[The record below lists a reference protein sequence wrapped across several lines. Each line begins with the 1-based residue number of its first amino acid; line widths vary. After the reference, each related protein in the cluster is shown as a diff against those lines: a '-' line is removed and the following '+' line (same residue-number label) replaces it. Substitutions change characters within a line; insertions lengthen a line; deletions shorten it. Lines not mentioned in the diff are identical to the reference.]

1 MTAQGVTTVA
11 RRRAPGRTLGPTPR
25 GTPGRAPR
33 VSRAYVAV
41 LLPLLWLGVGA
52 CDDTGDGDPVAVD
65 AAGKVKGQLFLDLNG
80 TGQADGGDEGA
91 EGFTVRLEQPAGGR
105 EASATTDTAG
115 RFSFSDVPVGRWVI
129 RLDENQLGDSL
140 DAFGAGFEDFELPF
154 ADSVALLPG
163 LTYKTFTLDEVRA
176 LDPGLPLFSHGI
188 ALNALG
194 SGVRSLH
201 VRSGDTYLR
210 VTGILGG
217 FAQPGDS
224 VRVRG
229 RSAREAGQPLLT
241 SGAVFG
247 LETTSIFPEPIALST
262 SQAASADGGLLD
274 AALVSVSDAEIL
286 EVELLDDDDVRV
298 LIDDGSGEL
307 ELRYQARLNVNHN
320 TLVPDT
326 VFVDLARGL
335 LVPYVD
341 GGETRW
347 RLEPRARSDVRTEE
361 REFPEP
367 VVAAMAVPK
376 RSSVSNR
383 YNCCGAATTLG
394 ATCGTTTTDVNSY
407 TEACY
412 RYLMLSGMRGPALA
426 NN

>member
-1 MTAQGVTTVA
+1 MKAQRVTSI
-11 RRRAPGRTLGPTPR
+11 
-25 GTPGRAPR
+25 APR
-33 VSRAYVAV
+33 ATAIPRAFVAM

-52 CDDTGDGDPVAVD
+52 CDDTGDGDPISVD

-80 TGQADGGDEGA
+80 TGQADGGDDGA
-91 EGFTVRLEQPAGGR
+91 EGFIVRLEQPGGGR
-105 EASATTDTAG
+105 HGSATTDTAG

-129 RLDENQLGDSL
+129 RLDESQLGDSL
-140 DAFGAGFEDFELPF
+140 EAFGAGLDDFELPF

-163 LTYKTFTLDEVRA
+163 LTYKTYTLAEARA
-176 LDPGLPLFSHGI
+176 LDTGLPLFTHGI

-194 SGVRSLH
+194 NNVRSLH
-201 VRSGDTYLR
+201 MKSGDTYLR
-210 VTGILGG
+210 VTGIVGG

-229 RSAREAGQPLLT
+229 RSAREAGEPLLT

-247 LETTSIFPEPIALST
+247 LETTGIIPEPIALST
-262 SQAASADGGLLD
+262 AEAASADGGLLD

-286 EVELLDDDDVRV
+286 SVSLLDDDDVRV
-298 LIDDGSGEL
+298 LIDDGSGVL

-320 TLVPDT
+320 ALVPDT

-347 RLEPRARSDVRTEE
+347 RLEPRTRSDVRTEE

-367 VVAAMAVPK
+367 VAAIVSKIATTVAAPPQH
-376 RSSVSNR
+376 S
-383 YNCCGAATTLG
+383 GTAA
-394 ATCGTTTTDVNSY
+394 A
-407 TEACY
+407 
-412 RYLMLSGMRGPALA
+412 RQRHR
-426 NN
+426 